1 VHLACLIIRTHHD
14 ARSPE
19 CQNPNVLRSLQIFS
33 LLHTTLHSL
42 VTGETGLYCRR
53 GEEAV
58 YQPCGRA
65 RPAKATAD
73 TI

>member
-1 VHLACLIIRTHHD
+1 VHLGGLIIRTHHD
-14 ARSPE
+14 VRSPE
-19 CQNPNVLRSLQIFS
+19 RQNPNVLISLQIFS

-42 VTGETGLYCRR
+42 VTGETGLHCRC

-65 RPAKATAD
+65 RPAKGTAD
-73 TI
+73 AI